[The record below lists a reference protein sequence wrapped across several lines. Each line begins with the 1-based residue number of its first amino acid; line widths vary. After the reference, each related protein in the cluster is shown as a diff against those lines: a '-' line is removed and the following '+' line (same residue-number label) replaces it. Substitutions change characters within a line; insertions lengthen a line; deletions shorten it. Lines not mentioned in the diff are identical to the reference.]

1 MDTQT
6 AEPQAQ
12 KQKTADTL
20 EKLGFVRAASQTR
33 ELVARK
39 RKLALAYEHYRFVRV
54 ENVEKFNQQLK
65 ERTIKGN
72 PPYDAIW
79 QELGFVPV
87 SEYEQVPPEEVLI
100 AHQEAVDRQCFDTF
114 EIGLIKNVKDPL
126 LFGRINKCS
135 DRFFIAQWGDD
146 VSITDLLKDNEG

>member
-1 MDTQT
+1 MEMQT
-6 AEPQAQ
+6 VETQAQ
-12 KQKTADTL
+12 KHKVADTL

-39 RKLALAYEHYRFVRV
+39 RKLALAYEHYRFVRE
-54 ENVEKFNQQLK
+54 ENVVKFNAELK
-65 ERTIKGN
+65 QRTITGE
-72 PPYDAIW
+72 PPYNASW
-79 QELGFVPV
+79 QELAFVGV
-87 SEYEQVPPEEVLI
+87 GEYEQVPPEDVLVK
-100 AHQEAVDRQCFDTF
+100 HQEAVDHKCFDAF